1 MDNKTDIKDSDK
13 KYIDDILKNPE
24 IEMKEIIIDKEINKF
39 PAKLGYKDI
48 ETYIRNS
55 YYSKQDYYS
64 IAFDIIATYLKGQK
78 ILYLEAQTYCV
89 SRLNMLMLPAIFLSA
104 LACVL
109 SLTLEKYIYGGLI
122 LASVNAFN
130 GFLLSVVNYC
140 KLDAASEAHK
150 ISSNQ
155 YDKLQSLCEFT
166 SGCLMVLPS
175 EENEDDVVKEKLD
188 IIEKKIKEIK
198 ETNSFMIPTQIRRLL
213 PTIYNINVFSLV
225 KKINNK
231 EIILI
236 NNIKDMTNNLRL
248 LEYLYKNNKDSIKK
262 ETILE
267 LRKDISTNFNSL
279 INISAEYM
287 EIDKKF
293 KSEITTMDNRKK
305 WYDCC

>member
-13 KYIDDILKNPE
+13 KYIDDILKNPD

-78 ILYLEAQTYCV
+78 ILYLEAQNYCV

-175 EENEDDVVKEKLD
+175 EKNEDDVVKEKLD
-188 IIEKKIKEIK
+188 IIEKKL
-198 ETNSFMIPTQIRRLL
+198 RRL
-213 PTIYNINVFSLV
+213 
-225 KKINNK
+225 KKQIV
-231 EIILI
+231 L
-236 NNIKDMTNNLRL
+236 
-248 LEYLYKNNKDSIKK
+248 
-262 ETILE
+262 
-267 LRKDISTNFNSL
+267 
-279 INISAEYM
+279 
-287 EIDKKF
+287 
-293 KSEITTMDNRKK
+293 
-305 WYDCC
+305 

>member
-130 GFLLSVVNYC
+130 GFLL
-140 KLDAASEAHK
+140 
-150 ISSNQ
+150 
-155 YDKLQSLCEFT
+155 
-166 SGCLMVLPS
+166 
-175 EENEDDVVKEKLD
+175 
-188 IIEKKIKEIK
+188 
-198 ETNSFMIPTQIRRLL
+198 
-213 PTIYNINVFSLV
+213 
-225 KKINNK
+225 
-231 EIILI
+231 
-236 NNIKDMTNNLRL
+236 
-248 LEYLYKNNKDSIKK
+248 
-262 ETILE
+262 
-267 LRKDISTNFNSL
+267 
-279 INISAEYM
+279 
-287 EIDKKF
+287 
-293 KSEITTMDNRKK
+293 
-305 WYDCC
+305 